1 MRGYTAIGLGTDEP
15 VRAYCLER
23 GIPLLDFPIAERERP
38 PRAKEREH
46 FSTIPVNDLY
56 ALVEEAGLPE
66 REFVGMPLFLWG
78 SSRHHH
84 ITHGLLRK
92 VIDPLHESYSI
103 LMMDNHM
110 DDAVSRDAPLEG
122 GGIERIVDCATHLR
136 DSMGCPEL
144 KTHCRTAMVVNERQ
158 RLRAR
163 CLSLADMPGW
173 HWYDLTKQLEKELY
187 PPMFPSLKGLIGGRR
202 EPVPREIVRLLPV
215 YCDQEVYVSIDID
228 ALSRD
233 VVDINSHEIYLQGN
247 MQLDDMLCLLDATLE
262 KRHVIG
268 MDINGMTPDPRSR
281 QVYDSILAVVESHRT

>member
-15 VRAYCLER
+15 VRAYCFER

-38 PRAKEREH
+38 PGKSEY
-46 FSTIPVNDLY
+46 FSNIPAEDLY

-92 VIDPLHESYSI
+92 VMDKRHESYSI
-103 LMMDNHM
+103 LMVDNHA
-110 DDAVSRDAPLEG
+110 DNGESRTVSKPS
-122 GGIERIVDCATHLR
+122 GGIEHLVNCATHLR
-136 DSMGCPEL
+136 DSVRSPKL
-144 KTHCRTAMVVNERQ
+144 RTHARTAMVVDETVRF
-158 RLRAR
+158 RAR
-163 CLSLADMPGW
+163 CLSEAVQT
-173 HWYDLTKQLEKELY
+173 HWEWYNLTQHVKNELY
-187 PPMFPSLKGLIGGRR
+187 PPRFPSLRWLTGGCR
-202 EPVPREIVRLLPV
+202 EPVPREIIRLLPA

-228 ALSRD
+228 ALSREF
-233 VVDINSHEIYLQGN
+233 VDINSHEIYTQGN
-247 MQLDDMLCLLDATLE
+247 MHLDEMLELLDATLE

-281 QVYDSILAVVESHRT
+281 EVYDSILAVVESHRT